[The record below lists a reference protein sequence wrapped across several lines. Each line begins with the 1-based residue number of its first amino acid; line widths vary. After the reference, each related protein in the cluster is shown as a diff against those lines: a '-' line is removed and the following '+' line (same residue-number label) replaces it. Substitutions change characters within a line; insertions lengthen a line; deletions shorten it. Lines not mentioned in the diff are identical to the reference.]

1 MYFVINF
8 FYFEIFEAVPREKD
22 DELERKERERALT
35 GEKERRIW
43 NCGKRAETRRKRKDT
58 SSEGKTRENRHMHQS
73 NLLFPALAVS
83 SVTRRYF
90 LALVCR
96 LYRFQPFFSAE
107 LAFNLLLCSL
117 VLAE

>member
-1 MYFVINF
+1 MYFVINL

-22 DELERKERERALT
+22 ELERKERERAKQERRREEY
-35 GEKERRIW
+35 GIVAKGQRQEGKERTHPQKERL
-43 NCGKRAETRRKRKDT
+43 E
-58 SSEGKTRENRHMHQS
+58 KTGIMRQS
-73 NLLFPALAVS
+73 NLLFPVSAVS

-90 LALVCR
+90 LGLVCR